1 MTLTQS
7 TNDVNLSLHCNSGV
21 EFCSSFSKG
30 DNTPQLK
37 AVFLRPQFFD
47 SPNLGSRFNIMVVL
61 FEQSLRLVAPLRDT
75 ANSLNTATNVLQHCV
90 TVILTLS
97 KGITA

>member
-1 MTLTQS
+1 MKLTHS
-7 TNDVNLSLHCNSGV
+7 IHDANLLAPRHIEGG
-21 EFCSSFSKG
+21 FCSSFSKG